1 MIRLLH
7 KLPRKLTVAFS
18 GGVDSVAAL
27 DFLSNNHE
35 VNAAFFHHG
44 TDVSDD
50 AYDFVFYFCKDRGIP
65 LEVEYKANVS

>member
-1 MIRLLH
+1 MQCIQLIIVDFFWTRCYHLWMIQLLH

-35 VNAAFFHHG
+35 VDAAFFHHG
-44 TDVSDD
+44 TETS
-50 AYDFVFYFCKDRGIP
+50 
-65 LEVEYKANVS
+65 